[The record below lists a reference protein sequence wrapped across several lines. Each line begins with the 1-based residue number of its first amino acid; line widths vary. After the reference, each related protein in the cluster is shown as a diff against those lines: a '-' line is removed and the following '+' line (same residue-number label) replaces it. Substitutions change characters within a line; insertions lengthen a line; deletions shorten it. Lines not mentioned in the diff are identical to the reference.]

1 MGTFPGIRA
10 RRSCAR
16 GVVGGAVLALTLSVS
31 TAAFAQAGG
40 QPANAPIVA
49 PKQVGSWTVTGFS
62 QGYCAAERPVPGAT
76 GDGGSLQFVV
86 ARLRTGY
93 RIALASQEWELKPQ
107 AAFPIELI
115 AQPVLQTDANA
126 IVAGPNMV
134 IIELGADALFMKK
147 LAIAPMIEVKAA
159 QATFKLPMTGFTAA
173 LAEVETC
180 YGAIKQRVSNPFAPP
195 EPGLK
200 MAGGPAQ

>member
-1 MGTFPGIRA
+1 MGTFTA
-10 RRSCAR
+10 TRRRNPAR
-16 GVVGGAVLALTLSVS
+16 GVFAGAVLALTLSVS
-31 TAAFAQAGG
+31 TGAFGQAASP
-40 QPANAPIVA
+40 PANVQIMA
-49 PKQVGSWTVTGFS
+49 PKQVGNWTVTGFS
-62 QGYCAAERPVPGAT
+62 QGYCAAERPLPGAA
-76 GDGGSLQFVV
+76 GDGGNLQFVV

-93 RIALASQEWELKPQ
+93 RIALASQDWELKPQ
-107 AAFPIELI
+107 AAFPIELV
-115 AQPVLQTDANA
+115 AQPVLRTDANA

-147 LAIAPMIEVKAA
+147 LAIAPMMEVIAA

-180 YGAIKQRVSNPFAPP
+180 FGAIKQRMSNPFAPP

-200 MAGGPAQ
+200 MASGAAH

>member
-1 MGTFPGIRA
+1 MRERRSRA
-10 RRSCAR
+10 R
-16 GVVGGAVLALTLSVS
+16 GIVGGAVLVLALSAS
-31 TAAFAQAGG
+31 TGAFAQAGSP
-40 QPANAPIVA
+40 PANVPTMP

-62 QGYCAAERPVPGAT
+62 QGYCAAERPLPGAT
-76 GDGGSLQFVV
+76 GGGGNLQFVV
-86 ARLRTGY
+86 AHLRTGY
-93 RIALASQEWELKPQ
+93 RIALASDEWDLKPQ
-107 AAFPIELI
+107 AAFPIELV

-147 LAIAPMIEVKAA
+147 LAIAPMMEVKAA

-195 EPGLK
+195 ESGMKLASGSTK
-200 MAGGPAQ
+200 